1 MTGKFEKIPTKL
13 NDVIIIRPKVFPDE
27 RGFFLESFNKRE
39 FAEAGIPD
47 TFVQD
52 NISHSRKG
60 VIRGLHYQARQAQ
73 GRLVKVLQGTIFDVV
88 VDLRKGSPAFGTYV
102 GIELSGKSPDML
114 FVPVGFAHGFLA
126 LEDDTEVQY
135 KVTDFYAP
143 QYDAGICW
151 NDPLLGIQWPLTK
164 YGISKVVVSPKDAML
179 PSLKEIVSPFTCG

>member
-73 GRLVKVLQGTIFDVV
+73 GKLVKVLQGTIFDVV
-88 VDLRKGSPAFGTYV
+88 VDIRKGSPAFGTYV

-114 FVPVGFAHGFLA
+114 FVPVGLAHGFLA
-126 LEDDTEVQY
+126 LEDDTEVLY

>member
-73 GRLVKVLQGTIFDVV
+73 GKLVKVLQGTIFDVV
-88 VDLRKGSPAFGTYV
+88 VDIRKGSPAFGTYV